1 MEAGRVTLSIVLAT
15 ILTLSTLVAPTA
27 AQVAD
32 DPKQPSETNNTMVI
46 LGSQDLANCF
56 MHFDANDTSGSADEG
71 YGQKDFSE
79 GSQVN
84 VMFNCQLEKSFI
96 ENLYLRN
103 GSIVFDFT
111 VNIDSM
117 DCDDNSDCTNL
128 TVTISKGQQIV
139 KTQEWPVDQVNSA
152 NDVNLE
158 MEITVDEMT
167 NTWNKSS
174 QEPFIE
180 FEYSAP
186 GWTTVDC
193 VGPAGFLQ
201 DCSGYFRLYYYTVGN
216 NTGTVEFPVAN
227 MTDPNNPGGDGIG
240 GGGSSD
246 SGGLPGF
253 GLMAGVS
260 ALAMAA
266 VAVSRKSEE

>member
-15 ILTLSTLVAPTA
+15 ILALSTLVAPSTA
-27 AQVAD
+27 QIAD
-32 DPKQPSETNNTMVI
+32 DPKQPSETNNVMVM

-56 MHFDANDTSGSADEG
+56 THFDANDTSGSAEQG
-71 YGQKDFSE
+71 YGEKSFSE

-84 VMFNCQLEKSFI
+84 VMFNCQLEKSFT
-96 ENLYLRN
+96 EHMYLTN

-111 VNIDSM
+111 VEIDSM
-117 DCDDNSDCTNL
+117 DCNDNSDCTNL
-128 TVTISKGQQIV
+128 TVIVSKGQQAI
-139 KTQEWPVDQVNSA
+139 KRQEWPVEQVNSG
-152 NDVNLE
+152 NPVNLE
-158 MEITVDEMT
+158 MVIEVDEMT

-174 QEPFIE
+174 QEPLIE

-186 GWTTVDC
+186 GWSTLDC
-193 VGPAGFLQ
+193 AIPGI
-201 DCSGYFRLYYYTVGN
+201 DCPGYFRLYYYTVGN
-216 NTGTVEFPVAN
+216 NTGIMDFPIAN
-227 MTDPNNPGGDGIG
+227 TTDPNNPGDNM
-240 GGGSSD
+240 GGSPSD

-266 VAVSRKSEE
+266 VAVSQKSEE

>member
-1 MEAGRVTLSIVLAT
+1 MEAGRVALSIVLAT
-15 ILTLSTLVAPTA
+15 LLALSTLVAPSTA
-27 AQVAD
+27 QIAN
-32 DPKQPSETNNTMVI
+32 DPKQPSEGNNVMVI
-46 LGSQDLANCF
+46 LGSQDLQNCF
-56 MHFDANDTSGSADEG
+56 MHFDINDTTGSADQG

-96 ENLYLRN
+96 EHMYLTN
-103 GSIVFDFT
+103 GSIKFDFT

-117 DCDDNSDCTNL
+117 DCTDNGDCTNL

-139 KTQEWPVDQVNSA
+139 KTQEWPVEQVNSG

-193 VGPAGFLQ
+193 NLFF
-201 DCSGYFRLYYYTVGN
+201 DCPGYFRLYYYTIGN
-216 NTGTVEFPVAN
+216 DTGIIDFPIRN
-227 MTDPNNPGGDGIG
+227 ITDPNNPDGNGMG
-240 GGGSSD
+240 GGGVSD
-246 SGGLPGF
+246 DSGLPGF
-253 GLMAGVS
+253 GLMAGVAS
-260 ALAMAA
+260 LAMAA
-266 VAVSRKSEE
+266 VAVSRKSE

>member
-1 MEAGRVTLSIVLAT
+1 
-15 ILTLSTLVAPTA
+15 
-27 AQVAD
+27 
-32 DPKQPSETNNTMVI
+32 MVI

-139 KTQEWPVDQVNSA
+139 KTQEWPVEQVNSG

-193 VGPAGFLQ
+193 VGPLGFAQ
-201 DCSGYFRLYYYTVGN
+201 DCPGYFRLYYYTVGN

-227 MTDPNNPGGDGIG
+227 MTDPNNPGGGEIG

>member
-1 MEAGRVTLSIVLAT
+1 MEAGRVALSIVLAT
-15 ILTLSTLVAPTA
+15 ILSLSTLVAPSTA
-27 AQVAD
+27 QMVD
-32 DPKQPSETNNTMVI
+32 DPKQPSETNNVMVM

-56 MHFDANDTSGSADEG
+56 THFDANDTSGSADQG
-71 YGQKDFSE
+71 YGEKDFSE

-84 VMFNCQLEKSFI
+84 VMFNCQLEKSFL
-96 ENLYLRN
+96 EHMYLTN

-117 DCDDNSDCTNL
+117 DCNDNSDCTNL
-128 TVTISKGQQIV
+128 TVTVSKGQQIV
-139 KTQEWPVDQVNSA
+139 KQQEWPVDQVNSA

-158 MEITVDEMT
+158 MVIDVDEMT

-174 QEPFIE
+174 QEPLIE

-186 GWTTVDC
+186 GWSTIDC
-193 VGPAGFLQ
+193 AIPGF
-201 DCSGYFRLYYYTVGN
+201 DCPGYFRLYYYTVGN
-216 NTGTVEFPVAN
+216 NTGTMEFPIAN
-227 MTDPNNPGGDGIG
+227 TTDPNNPGNEG
-240 GGGSSD
+240 GMNGGATD

-253 GLMAGVS
+253 GLIAGVS

-266 VAVSRKSEE
+266 VAVSKKSED